1 MMDEEPHIDQ
11 AVIVE
16 LQEIMG
22 NDFCVLI
29 ETFEADSTERMSAL
43 REHVNANMAE
53 PVRQVA
59 HSFKGSAANLG
70 ASQLA
75 TLCQS
80 LEAMGKAGDLMGAAD
95 RLQQLETELAIVF
108 AELQATLAG

>member
-1 MMDEEPHIDQ
+1 MMEDGPHIDQ

-16 LQEIMG
+16 LREIMG

-29 ETFEADSTERMSAL
+29 ETFETDSTERMSAI
-43 REHVNANMAE
+43 REHVDANKAE
-53 PVRQVA
+53 LVRQVA

-80 LEAMGKAGDLMGAAD
+80 LEAMGKAGDLTGAAD
-95 RLQQLETELAIVF
+95 RVQQLEAELAIVF
-108 AELQATLAG
+108 AELQATLSG